1 MGVYSL
7 HLACKERQ
15 FFFGEE
21 KNRCLLLPHIGLKS
35 RKRSSILTNKSV
47 FPRIG
52 RVQTHPLTLLAPS
65 SSPKGQAMAEP
76 LTPLGSVNGVRHSS
90 LSQRGK
96 NTVLSPFLA
105 WNRLTNSEATQNS
118 RTELI
123 LLRKCYSCFYPEF
136 QLHTFDIGLESPLF
150 HALDTLLRR

>member
-1 MGVYSL
+1 MIKKLKMGVYSL
-7 HLACKERQ
+7 HLASKERQ

-52 RVQTHPLTLLAPS
+52 RVQTHPLTSLAPS

-76 LTPLGSVNGVRHSS
+76 LTPLESVNGVRHFS
-90 LSQRGK
+90 LSQQG
-96 NTVLSPFLA
+96 
-105 WNRLTNSEATQNS
+105 
-118 RTELI
+118 
-123 LLRKCYSCFYPEF
+123 
-136 QLHTFDIGLESPLF
+136 
-150 HALDTLLRR
+150 

>member
-1 MGVYSL
+1 MGVHSL
-7 HLACKERQ
+7 RLASKERQ

-21 KNRCLLLPHIGLKS
+21 KNRCLLLPHIGLKND
-35 RKRSSILTNKSV
+35 KRRSIFTNKSV

-96 NTVLSPFLA
+96 DTVLSPFLA

-118 RTELI
+118 RTEL
-123 LLRKCYSCFYPEF
+123 LRLRKCYLCFYPEF

-150 HALDTLLRR
+150 HGLDTLLRR